1 MKDNPNKRRKLTDEQ
16 VEQMLAKAVQ
26 KNVPDICQQAAC
38 TPVTPLA
45 MVDDIL
51 PVQYPRRHPH
61 RQRLAA
67 ACLMLLLTG
76 AGIFGWLWFPTRAVV
91 SIEVNPSVALSLN
104 RFSYVVNT
112 RANNDDGAELLDDL
126 SLKNLKLDTALDAL
140 IGAMDRQ
147 GYLSQLAQVSVFVD
161 GEDDDYNRRLYQQVT
176 DSFSHLLPSQTA
188 QEDTKEQEDTRQLL
202 SEEQV
207 KQICL
212 SHAGVDAAQA
222 SFQSISLQQGEQ
234 PVYQLLFT
242 AAGSSYSYRIDPY
255 SGQVLSY
262 ERTEE
267 AAAQQNAPPA
277 SAPSKPSSPSVQPQ
291 AEPKSLSLEQ
301 AKQLALQKAGL
312 SGQTVVWE
320 KAELDEE
327 DGISY
332 YELEFTFSQNEYE
345 CEVDAVSGSI
355 LKFEQD

>member
-1 MKDNPNKRRKLTDEQ
+1 MKDNQNKRRKLTDEQ
-16 VEQMLAKAVQ
+16 VEQMLARAVQ
-26 KNVPDICQQAAC
+26 KNVPDILQQAAS

-45 MVDDIL
+45 MVDEIL
-51 PVQYPRRHPH
+51 PVQYPRRRPH
-61 RQRLAA
+61 WQRLAA

-76 AGIFGWLWFPTRAVV
+76 AGIFSWLWFPTRAVV

-104 RFSYVVNT
+104 RFSYVINT

-126 SLKNLKLDTALDAL
+126 SLNNLKLDTALNAL

-147 GYLSQLAQVSVFVD
+147 GYLTPSAQVNIFVD
-161 GEDDDYNRRLYQQVT
+161 GKDDDYNRQLYQQVT
-176 DSFSHLLPSQTA
+176 DSFSHLLPSQA
-188 QEDTKEQEDTRQLL
+188 PQEETKEQEDTPQMLP
-202 SEEQV
+202 EEQV

-212 SHAGVDAAQA
+212 SHAGVQAAQA

-242 AAGSSYSYRIDPY
+242 AAGSSYIYRIDPY

-267 AAAQQNAPPA
+267 TAAQPNTPAA
-277 SAPSKPSSPSVQPQ
+277 SAPAQPQ
-291 AEPKSLSLEQ
+291 AEPKSVSLEQ

-312 SGQTVVWE
+312 SGQTVTWE

-332 YELEFTFSQNEYE
+332 YELEFTFSQSEYE
-345 CEVDAVSGSI
+345 CEVDAGSGSI

>member
-1 MKDNPNKRRKLTDEQ
+1 MKDNQNKRRKLTDEQ
-16 VEQMLAKAVQ
+16 VEQMLARAVQ
-26 KNVPDICQQAAC
+26 KNVPDILQQAAS

-45 MVDDIL
+45 MVDEIL
-51 PVQYPRRHPH
+51 PVQYPRRCPH
-61 RQRLAA
+61 WQRLAA
-67 ACLMLLLTG
+67 ACLM
-76 AGIFGWLWFPTRAVV
+76 WFPTRAVV

-104 RFSYVVNT
+104 RFSYVINT

-126 SLKNLKLDTALDAL
+126 SLNNLKLDTALNAL
-140 IGAMDRQ
+140 IGAMDRE
-147 GYLSQLAQVSVFVD
+147 GYLTPSAQVNIFVD
-161 GEDDDYNRRLYQQVT
+161 GKDDDYNRNLYQQVT
-176 DSFSHLLPSQTA
+176 DSFSHLLPSQA
-188 QEDTKEQEDTRQLL
+188 PQEETKEQEDTPQMLL
-202 SEEQV
+202 EEQV

-212 SHAGVDAAQA
+212 SHAGVQAAQA

-267 AAAQQNAPPA
+267 TAAQQNTPPA
-277 SAPSKPSSPSVQPQ
+277 SAPAQPQ
-291 AEPKSLSLEQ
+291 AEPKSVSLEQ

-312 SGQTVVWE
+312 SGQTVTWE

-332 YELEFTFSQNEYE
+332 YELEFTFSQSEYE
-345 CEVDAVSGSI
+345 CEVDAGSGNI

>member
-1 MKDNPNKRRKLTDEQ
+1 M
-16 VEQMLAKAVQ
+16 
-26 KNVPDICQQAAC
+26 
-38 TPVTPLA
+38 
-45 MVDDIL
+45 
-51 PVQYPRRHPH
+51 
-61 RQRLAA
+61 
-67 ACLMLLLTG
+67 
-76 AGIFGWLWFPTRAVV
+76 
-91 SIEVNPSVALSLN
+91 ALSLN
-104 RFSYVVNT
+104 RFSYVINT

-126 SLKNLKLDTALDAL
+126 SLNNLKLDTALNAL

-147 GYLSQLAQVSVFVD
+147 GYLTPSAQVNIFVD
-161 GEDDDYNRRLYQQVT
+161 GKDDDYNRQLYQQVT
-176 DSFSHLLPSQTA
+176 DSFSHLLSSQA
-188 QEDTKEQEDTRQLL
+188 PQEEKKEQEDTPQLL
-202 SEEQV
+202 LEEQV

-212 SHAGVDAAQA
+212 SHAGVQAAQT

-242 AAGSSYSYRIDPY
+242 AAGNSYSYRIDPY

-267 AAAQQNAPPA
+267 TAAQQNTPPA
-277 SAPSKPSSPSVQPQ
+277 SAPVQPQ
-291 AEPKSLSLEQ
+291 AEPKSVSLEQ

-312 SGQTVVWE
+312 SGQTVTWE

-332 YELEFTFSQNEYE
+332 YELEFTFSQSEYE
-345 CEVDAVSGSI
+345 CEVDAGSGNI

>member
-1 MKDNPNKRRKLTDEQ
+1 MKDNQNKRRKLTDEQ
-16 VEQMLAKAVQ
+16 VEQMLARAVQ

-51 PVQYPRRHPH
+51 PVQYPRRRPH
-61 RQRLAA
+61 WQRLAA

-76 AGIFGWLWFPTRAVV
+76 AGIFSWLWFPTRAVV

-104 RFSYVVNT
+104 RFSYVINT

-140 IGAMDRQ
+140 IGAMDRR
-147 GYLSQLAQVSVFVD
+147 GYLTPSAQVSIFVD

-176 DSFSHLLPSQTA
+176 DSFSHLLSSQA
-188 QEDTKEQEDTRQLL
+188 QEDTKEQQDTPQLL

-212 SHAGVDAAQA
+212 SHAGVQAAQA

-267 AAAQQNAPPA
+267 TAAQQNIPPA
-277 SAPSKPSSPSVQPQ
+277 SAPAQPQ
-291 AEPKSLSLEQ
+291 AEPKSVSLEQ

-312 SGQTVVWE
+312 SGQTVIWE

-332 YELEFTFSQNEYE
+332 YELEFTFSQSEYE
-345 CEVDAVSGSI
+345 CEVDAGSGSI